1 MNRADKIGGK
11 RKNTIGFSL
20 TVLQRRLASSP
31 EAIYR
36 SLVRRSERLER
47 KKQEILNG
55 TYTETV
61 PSLDLSD
68 LDSDGFN
75 AEEMEEFEEE
85 VMDAAT
91 AAQPVEELNAE
102 LIELAD
108 LTKKIGRAHV

>member
-11 RKNTIGFSL
+11 RKNTIGFAL

-68 LDSDGFN
+68 LDSDYFN
-75 AEEMEEFEEE
+75 APDPAALADE
-85 VMDAAT
+85 VIAAAT
-91 AAQPVEELNAE
+91 AAPTVCTHTAT
-102 LIELAD
+102 
-108 LTKKIGRAHV
+108 LTPSSAPP